1 MPPRRF
7 EHSSHATN
15 DSEQPYD
22 ERNRQPSVVL
32 GVKDQSVKAML
43 EYLDDVVFAAIR
55 GDEPSIEEARQL
67 WPQIVKALPWQEIE
81 PSREQYLRYAVET
94 SRKIQDTEG
103 SRPEST
109 LAAIE
114 IISLLTR

>member
-1 MPPRRF
+1 
-7 EHSSHATN
+7 
-15 DSEQPYD
+15 
-22 ERNRQPSVVL
+22 
-32 GVKDQSVKAML
+32 ML

-67 WPQIVKALPWQEIE
+67 WPQLVKALPWQEIE
-81 PSREQYLRYAVET
+81 TSREQYLRYAVET
-94 SRKIQDTEG
+94 SRRIQDSEG

-114 IISLLTR
+114 IISLLTQE